1 MVDNT
6 LGSQP
11 VGFEPPKA
19 STANGNAG
27 NTGGEAASFEPSPKL
42 ETAGNV
48 DFHAASDSDS
58 SDAKRTAAETIKGEA
73 SKLGSQAAEKAR
85 SFAGDGKAKASG
97 ALDEFSRMMSDA
109 ADTVDEKLGAQYGQ
123 YARSAADQ
131 IGGFAETLRNKEVDE
146 LIEDARVFV
155 RKSPA
160 IAIGTAA
167 ALGFVLA
174 RVIKAGVDDI
184 SGSSDTNPGA

>member
-6 LGSQP
+6 NGSQP
-11 VGFEPPKA
+11 TGFEPPKP
-19 STANGNAG
+19 TAP
-27 NTGGEAASFEPSPKL
+27 TDTVSFQPAPKL

-48 DFHAASDSDS
+48 DFDAASEMGS
-58 SDAKRTAAETIKGEA
+58 SEAKRTAAETIKEEA
-73 SKLGSQAAEKAR
+73 SKLGSQAADKAR

-131 IGGFAETLRNKEVDE
+131 IGGFAETLRDKEVDE
-146 LIEDARVFV
+146 LLDDARVFV

-174 RVIKAGVDDI
+174 RIIKAGVDGVADA
-184 SGSSDTNPGA
+184 SDPTVGGTPRA